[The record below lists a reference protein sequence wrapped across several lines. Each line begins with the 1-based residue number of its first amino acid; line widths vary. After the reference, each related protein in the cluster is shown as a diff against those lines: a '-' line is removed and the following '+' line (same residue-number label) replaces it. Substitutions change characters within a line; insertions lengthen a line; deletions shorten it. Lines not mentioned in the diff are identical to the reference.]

1 MSLFNVKVDTTHFR
15 LPDKLAAFGQKLDQ
29 KTGKAM
35 AKAMRFDRRGGV
47 VAQFDQEAAISFRG
61 RRAWKKSQRVKKF
74 GGKTLRDT
82 GAYRRQWLGRG
93 SASLTRITKSGARG
107 PSVTIGVRPVGS
119 MARVRIFQKDRPTR
133 LRSGAFA
140 GAVIAQRP
148 IRFNS
153 PMVTAARVP
162 YVKALKKRIKELG
175 G

>member
-1 MSLFNVKVDTTHFR
+1 
-15 LPDKLAAFGQKLDQ
+15 
-29 KTGKAM
+29 M

-47 VAQFDQEAAISFRG
+47 VAQFDQEAMISFRG
-61 RRAWKKSQRVKKF
+61 TRAWKRSQRVKKF
-74 GGKTLRDT
+74 GGKTLWDT
-82 GAYRRQWLGRG
+82 GGYRRQWLGRG
-93 SASLTRITKSGARG
+93 SASLTRIEKSGARG

-119 MARVRIFQKDRPTR
+119 MRRVRVFQKDRPTR
-133 LRSGAFA
+133 MPS

-162 YVKALKKRIKELG
+162 YVKALKARIKELG